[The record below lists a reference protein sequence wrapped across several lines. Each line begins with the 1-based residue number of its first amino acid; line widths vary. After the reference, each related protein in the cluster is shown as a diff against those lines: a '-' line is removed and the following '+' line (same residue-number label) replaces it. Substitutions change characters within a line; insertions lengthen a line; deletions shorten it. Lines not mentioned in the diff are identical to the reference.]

1 MTARTAVPRYRPHEG
16 PALFRQGFRPF
27 FLAAGLWAA
36 AAVPLWLLVLV
47 GGWEVP
53 TAFTPLAWHAHE
65 MVFGFGAAVV
75 AGFLLTAIPNWT
87 GRLPLQGL
95 PLAGL
100 FTTWVAGRLAVT
112 CSEVLGAGLAA
123 ALDLSFLVLLLLV
136 ALREIA
142 AGRNWR
148 NLPML
153 LALALLIA
161 ANGLTHLEAL
171 GRTDTAFL
179 GARLGIATLVL
190 LISLVGGRIIPSF
203 TRNWLVKRGST
214 ELPVPFGAIDKLCL
228 GITLAALCAWVF
240 ADTHPA
246 AGAALIAAGSLNF
259 MRLARWQGLQT
270 LSEPL
275 VWSLHLGYLWVPLG
289 LLLLGFGIVAPS
301 ILAPTAGLHALTAGA
316 IGGMTLAVM
325 TRATLGHSGREL
337 KADGWTAAI
346 YLAVA
351 AAAVLRVA
359 ASAVPNVYLLLLSA
373 SGLVWTLA
381 FGLFVVAYGRLQLF
395 R

>member
-1 MTARTAVPRYRPHEG
+1 M
-16 PALFRQGFRPF
+16 
-27 FLAAGLWAA
+27 
-36 AAVPLWLLVLV
+36 PLWLLVLV

-53 TAFTPLAWHAHE
+53 TAFTPLTWHAHE
-65 MVFGFGAAVV
+65 MIFGFGAAVV

-100 FTTWVAGRLAVT
+100 FAAWVAGRLAVT
-112 CSEVLGAGLAA
+112 FSNILGAGLAA

-153 LALALLIA
+153 LALAVLIA

-171 GRTDTAFL
+171 GRADTATM
-179 GARLGIATLVL
+179 GARLSIATLVL

-203 TRNWLVKRGST
+203 TRNWLAKRSST
-214 ELPVPFGAIDKLCL
+214 SLPVPFAGFDKVC
-228 GITLAALCAWVF
+228 LAATFLAFVGWVLAAEHLF
-240 ADTHPA
+240 TGLGLLA
-246 AGAALIAAGSLNF
+246 AGALQFA
-259 MRLARWQGLQT
+259 RLSRWQGRQT

-301 ILAPTAGLHALTAGA
+301 ILAPTAGLHALTVGA

-337 KADGWTAAI
+337 TADRWTAAI
-346 YLAVA
+346 YTAIA
-351 AAAVLRVA
+351 AATVSRVA
-359 ASAVPNVYLLLLSA
+359 ASVLPDLNLHLLCLSA
-373 SGLVWTLA
+373 IAWVVA
-381 FGLFVVAYGRLQLF
+381 FGLFAAIYGRIHLS